1 MVEGIGWGEEG
12 DEGDV
17 RESVVEDV
25 DEEDD
30 EDDWDKCIED
40 VDDCCNVDECVDVD
54 EEHDGTVS
62 TKGGEIEED
71 WEDEGDKN
79 VEDVYVEG
87 CSLGVEGEL
96 ASQRSENPECQEGQ
110 GLEGERYQ

>member
-1 MVEGIGWGEEG
+1 M
-12 DEGDV
+12 
-17 RESVVEDV
+17 EDV

-30 EDDWDKCIED
+30 EDDRDKCIE
-40 VDDCCNVDECVDVD
+40 DVD

-71 WEDEGDKN
+71 WEDEGDKD

-110 GLEGERYQ
+110 GLKGKRYQ